1 MYLLLFVPFCVESI
15 RLIIITKL
23 YILLL
28 RTLFHIFGSM
38 FRPWK
43 NTFFPKLLIVI
54 HNSVQL
60 TYLSL
65 KRAKFW
71 LIKDLMHFRLIM
83 LNGRN
88 NVKQIS
94 FVGYFIYAETS
105 WPRKSGQTTR
115 LIGGPFSGIKCMR
128 FYYHM
133 YGRHI
138 ADLQIYLSEAGMQS
152 YIWGRYKNQGNT
164 WRYSNVT
171 VFGNNY
177 TVRTSN
183 ERNDDDK

>member
-1 MYLLLFVPFCVESI
+1 MRFPSCHGVYEFFGCSINIPCRLLLLYNNSKDARFFLGFTGTITHSWLTNQSAGIDLVI
-15 RLIIITKL
+15 IQIIIL
-23 YILLL
+23 SCILLL
-28 RTLFHIFGSM
+28 QALFHIFGSM
-38 FRPWK
+38 FRP
-43 NTFFPKLLIVI
+43 LI
-54 HNSVQL
+54 
-60 TYLSL
+60 T
-65 KRAKFW
+65 
-71 LIKDLMHFRLIM
+71 
-83 LNGRN
+83 LNYRN
-88 NVKQIS
+88 NAEQTS

-115 LIGGPFSGIKCMR
+115 LVGGPFSGIKCMR

-177 TVRTSN
+177 TSWAWVG
-183 ERNDDDK
+183 